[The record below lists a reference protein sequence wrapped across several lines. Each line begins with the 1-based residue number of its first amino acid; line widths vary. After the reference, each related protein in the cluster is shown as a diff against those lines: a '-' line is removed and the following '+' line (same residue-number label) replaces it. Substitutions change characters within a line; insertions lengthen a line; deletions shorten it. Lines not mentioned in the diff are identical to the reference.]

1 MNETDHGDRPGRPG
15 EPADPL
21 GRRQFLRGLAGAGAL
36 AGAGGLLAACSS
48 GSPAP
53 AAKQPGGNGGQEAGR
68 RPEGGPH
75 RRLGLGHARPAQG
88 AHLSRHGPRAVA
100 LPAAAAAEHPGAV
113 RVRAGRGDQPAR
125 VDVAVGDPAPARH
138 HLPRRQAAHRRRRHL
153 HAQADHHRE
162 ADRRDAAR
170 ADRREGPE
178 EARQAHRPGADDQPL
193 RQLPRPAGLLVLPV
207 HRAGRLQPGQA
218 ERHRAVQVPELH
230 AGPAQRLRQEP
241 QLLEVGPA
249 VRRLGDDHRFQRQH
263 LAAERPD
270 HRRHPRRGRPRG
282 PADRGA
288 EVGRRGADRHVAHRR
303 DHAVHDAGRPG
314 AVQRRQRPAGDA
326 AAGGP
331 PAADR
336 LRAGRVRDRRLR
348 RLLPLRP
355 QLRHLA
361 APGAGHRARRS
372 PC

>member
-15 EPADPL
+15 EHRGPAGPASVSPRS
-21 GRRQFLRGLAGAGAL
+21 GRGG
-36 AGAGGLLAACSS
+36 GAGGRGWPAGRVQLGLART
-48 GSPAP
+48 GGE
-53 AAKQPGGNGGQEAGR
+53 QPGGHGGQEAGR
-68 RPEGGPH
+68 GPEGGPH

-88 AHLSRHGPRAVA
+88 AHLSRHGPGAVA

-125 VDVAVGDPAPARH
+125 VDVGVGDPAPARY
-138 HLPRRQAAHRRRRHL
+138 HLPRREAAHRRRRHL
-153 HAQADHHRE
+153 HAQPAHHRE
-162 ADRRDAAR
+162 ADRRELAR

-249 VRRLGDDHRFQRQH
+249 VRSTR
-263 LAAERPD
+263 
-270 HRRHPRRGRPRG
+270 
-282 PADRGA
+282 
-288 EVGRRGADRHVAHRR
+288 
-303 DHAVHDAGRPG
+303 
-314 AVQRRQRPAGDA
+314 
-326 AAGGP
+326 
-331 PAADR
+331 
-336 LRAGRVRDRRLR
+336 
-348 RLLPLRP
+348 
-355 QLRHLA
+355 
-361 APGAGHRARRS
+361 
-372 PC
+372 